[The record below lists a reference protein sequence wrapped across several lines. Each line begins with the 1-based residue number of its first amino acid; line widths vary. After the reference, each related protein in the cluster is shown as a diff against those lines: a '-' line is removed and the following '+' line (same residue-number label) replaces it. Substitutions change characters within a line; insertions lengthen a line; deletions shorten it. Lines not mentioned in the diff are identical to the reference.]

1 MKIREV
7 DIGGPIRYADF
18 GGSGPLFVLVHGLGG
33 AHVNWMAAG
42 PMLTAHGRVLAVD
55 LVGFGLTPRGGRS
68 ASIHANA
75 RLLGRF
81 IEEVGDSPAIVVG
94 NSMGGMVGIL
104 EAAARPEH
112 VAGLVLVD
120 PVLPMGGRRP
130 DRLVLL
136 AFAAYAVPGVG
147 ERFVR
152 SRVAALGPEGLV
164 RETLRYCCADPSSIR
179 EDVLQAHI
187 ELARRRERQPWG
199 QAAFLQAARSLVRLV
214 LRPRTYRR
222 VIRRVQAPTLMMH
235 GAQDRLVSVLSAK
248 ATAHIRPDWTFRVLA
263 GLGHLAELEAPER
276 FADVVGTWLEGK
288 GRPALEAASH
298 PIGTSREETA

>member
-7 DIGGPIRYADF
+7 DIGGPVRYADF
-18 GGSGPLFVLVHGLGG
+18 GGDGPPIVLVHGLGG

-42 PMLTAHGRVLAVD
+42 PLLARHGRVLAID
-55 LVGFGLTPRGGRS
+55 LAGFGLTPRAGRS

-81 IEEVGDSPAIVVG
+81 IEEVAGTPALLVG

-104 EAAARPEH
+104 EAAARPDH

-120 PVLPMGGRRP
+120 PVLPMAGRRP

-164 RETLRYCCADPSSIR
+164 RETFRYCCADSSSLRQDIV
-179 EDVLQAHI
+179 EAHV
-187 ELARRRERQPWG
+187 EFARLRERQPW
-199 QAAFLQAARSLVRLV
+199 AERSFLQGARSLVRLV
-214 LRPRTYRR
+214 LRPRTYRA
-222 VIRRVQAPTLMMH
+222 VIRRVRAPTLLLH
-235 GAQDRLVSVLSAK
+235 GAQDRLVSIQSAR
-248 ATAHIRPDWTFRVLA
+248 ATARLRPDWTFRVLE
-263 GLGHLAELEAPER
+263 GVGHLGELEVPER
-276 FADVVGTWLEGK
+276 FVEEVDAWLAGP
-288 GRPALEAASH
+288 GRTALDAASGAE
-298 PIGTSREETA
+298 PSAAAG

>member
-7 DIGGPIRYADF
+7 DIGGPVRYADF
-18 GGSGPLFVLVHGLGG
+18 GGDGPPFVLVHGLGG

-42 PMLTAHGRVLAVD
+42 PLLAKHGRVLALD

-75 RLLGRF
+75 RVLGRF
-81 IEEVGDSPAIVVG
+81 IEEVADGPAIVVG

-104 EAAARPEH
+104 EAAARPEQ

-120 PVLPMGGRRP
+120 PVLPMAHGP

-152 SRVAALGPEGLV
+152 SRMAALGPEGLV
-164 RETLRYCCADPSSIR
+164 RETLQYCCADPSSIR
-179 EDVLQAHI
+179 DDVMQAHI
-187 ELARRRERQPWG
+187 EFARRRERQPWA
-199 QAAFLQAARSLVRLV
+199 QAAFLQGARSLVRLV
-214 LRPRTYRR
+214 LRPRAYRR
-222 VIRRVQAPTLMMH
+222 VIRRVHAPTLLMH
-235 GAQDRLVSVLSAK
+235 GAQDRLVSILSAK
-248 ATAHIRPDWTFRVLA
+248 ATARLRPDWTFRVLA
-263 GLGHLAELEAPER
+263 GVGHLAEVEAPER
-276 FADVVGTWLEGK
+276 FADVVASWLEGE
-288 GRPALEAASH
+288 GRLALEAASRTT
-298 PIGTSREETA
+298 GATREETA